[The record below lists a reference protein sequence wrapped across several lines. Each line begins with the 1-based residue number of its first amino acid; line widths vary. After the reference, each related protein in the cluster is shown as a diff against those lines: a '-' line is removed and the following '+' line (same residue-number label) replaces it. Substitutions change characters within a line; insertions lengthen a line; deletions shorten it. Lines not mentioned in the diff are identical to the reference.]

1 MLVIAGRELATTGIR
16 TTSDRKTDT
25 AMTWLTAVLVIVGT
39 HKTHYGAIL
48 GYIAHILYGN
58 GLWSR
63 QSSSSTNQ
71 HYYQVAKQEVDH
83 DEESSS

>member
-63 QSSSSTNQ
+63 QSSSSTN
-71 HYYQVAKQEVDH
+71 HNYYQVAQQVDN
-83 DEESSS
+83 DVESSS